1 VSKFNRE
8 IETKFRVDEKLS
20 SKLKNLNLIP
30 HEEVDEYFFTKENV
44 NGDVYLRFR
53 KKKGKIFLN
62 SKNVT
67 SGGKIVDIYESEEI
81 MTELT
86 EEQYEKMRKMFE
98 LIFPIIVQVRK
109 IRKKGNYKGCVI
121 CHDIVDDLGEFF
133 EIEGTRENI
142 IKVCQ
147 ELGIGSN
154 LRDRER
160 GYAKM
165 TLKRMGLI

>member
-1 VSKFNRE
+1 MRE

-20 SKLKNLNLIP
+20 SKLKNLNLTP
-30 HEEVDEYFFTKENV
+30 HEEIDEYFFTKDNV

-67 SGGKIVDIYESEEI
+67 TGGEIVDIYESEEI
-81 MTELT
+81 ATELT
-86 EEQYEKMRKMFE
+86 DEQYEKMRKIFE
-98 LIFPIIVQVRK
+98 LVFPIRVQVRK
-109 IRKKGNYKGCVI
+109 IRKKGIFKGCVV
-121 CHDIVDDLGEFF
+121 CHDIVEDLGEFF

-147 ELGIGSN
+147 ELGISSD
-154 LRDRER
+154 LRDRKK

-165 TLKRMGLI
+165 TLKRMGFI